1 MAKNRVTRK
10 QLLKEPDEFLTTA
23 GKLIAWSKNNTKT
36 LIIGGCL
43 FFGVVAAIS
52 VYTVFK
58 QRQASTAEI
67 LLGQALNKYQT
78 EIATKDASAA
88 LAATRSDYDALLAS
102 YAGQPAGRLGA
113 VLYGHICLAGQAYDE
128 AIAHYQDSLTYFGA
142 DSSLG
147 NVILNGLGTAY
158 QQKGEYPQAVVYFKQ
173 IADGT
178 SPVLKDVAL
187 FNLGRL
193 YGQLGQTE
201 DSRKAYQQLSTE
213 FPQSIY
219 ADVVKE
225 KVHDS

>member
-10 QLLKEPDEFLTTA
+10 KLLKEPDEFLTTA
-23 GKLIAWSKNNTKT
+23 GKLIRWGKDNTRT
-36 LIIGGCL
+36 LVIGGCI
-43 FFGVVAAIS
+43 FFGVVLLIS
-52 VYTVFK
+52 GYSVFK
-58 QRQASTAEI
+58 QRKANTAEI
-67 LLGQALNKYQT
+67 LFGQALNKYQV

-88 LAATRSDYDALLAS
+88 LEATRSDYDALLAS
-102 YAGQPAGRLGA
+102 YGGQPAGRLGA
-113 VLYGHICLAGQAYDE
+113 VLYGHICLAGRAYDD
-128 AIAHYQDSLTYFGA
+128 AIAHYQESLTYFGT

-173 IADGT
+173 IADGS

-193 YGQLGQTE
+193 YGQLGKTE
-201 DSRKAYQQLSTE
+201 DSRTAYQRLSTE

-219 ADVVKE
+219 TNVVKE
-225 KVHDS
+225 KVHNS